1 MRIATWNMER
11 LKHRRSLSDI
21 LLACEQARADILIL
35 TETDEQVRPSSF
47 RYCFQT
53 PKLTEISPGYYR
65 PTENRV
71 SIFTNYKC
79 VSDHITYDKYT
90 ALCVE
95 LETELGNLCVY
106 GTIMGIEGNRSPSF
120 KTDLLKQIEDFSRL
134 TAAGKHL
141 CIAGD
146 YNISFSDSYYFTKFG
161 RDVLIQS
168 FSQNHIRLLTQNTPE
183 CIDHIAVS
191 GNMVNGMLVSI
202 EEWNSEKML
211 SDHKGIVA
219 AIHLQQ

>member
-1 MRIATWNMER
+1 MRIATWNVER
-11 LKHRRSLSDI
+11 LKHRRSLCDI

-53 PKLTEISPGYYR
+53 PKLMEIAPVYYK

-71 SIFTNYKC
+71 SILTNYKC
-79 VSDHITYDKYT
+79 VSEHITYDKYT

-95 LETELGNLCVY
+95 LETELGYLCVY
-106 GTIMGIEGNRSPSF
+106 GTIMGIEGNRRPSF
-120 KTDLLKQIEDFSRL
+120 KADLQKQLEDFARL
-134 TAAGKHL
+134 TAAGKKL

-146 YNISFSDSYYFTKFG
+146 YNISFSDNYYFTNFG
-161 RDVLIQS
+161 RNTLTQL
-168 FSQNHIRLLTQNTPE
+168 FSENHIRLLTQDAPE

-191 GNMVNGMLVSI
+191 DKFVNGMSVSL
-202 EEWNSEKML
+202 EEWNIEKNL

-219 AIHLQQ
+219 TIHLQK